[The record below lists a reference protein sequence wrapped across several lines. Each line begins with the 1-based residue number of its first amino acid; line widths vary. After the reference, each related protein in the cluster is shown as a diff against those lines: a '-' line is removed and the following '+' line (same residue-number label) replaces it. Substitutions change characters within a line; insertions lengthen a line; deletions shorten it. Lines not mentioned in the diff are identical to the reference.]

1 MLRNPGRRED
11 DPGRFEIPGLILDEG
26 APGARLSGKRLEFGS
41 ISRNYREM
49 GQALTDMFG
58 SLGRGVSRRED
69 VASTPEKLCPMCRR
83 VSRLSGEKKCAI
95 HVKADSLAAHHPEFD
110 LKSIAG
116 SSPPGVFVGRFGYP
130 NVNIGPMVPSVSG
143 DTEILDTPEWW
154 MGKGFDEIVDFRY
167 SLLRGYS
174 KANVS
179 DANKGGRLIETL
191 QDVAMMTRPVD
202 AELILLRPPRKIL
215 DLREDSQP
223 FGPIAPLASFQTGNS
238 TADNR
243 IQKAFYDGDLPA
255 DDAVLQL
262 YRNGVLVNRIQ
273 RAFSLGMF
281 GENKRRKLV
290 PTRWSITAVDT
301 NLSLRLMERVRQ
313 HPLIDEYRI
322 YKYEYLDN
330 IYVGIL
336 TPESWRFEWIE
347 AWFEPELLAISFTD
361 VNMAMDVETSSYVST
376 DGHRPVMLGDSE
388 GFRNRKT
395 YAKPG
400 GCYYSAR
407 LAVSEYLD
415 TIGRQ
420 AGAIMLREIHPG
432 YIMPV
437 GVWNVRESLRALF
450 KTKFESFDSM
460 DSAMNYVSKIF
471 EIPKRGWIQN
481 SALLQKAYFQRK
493 INEFN

>member
-1 MLRNPGRRED
+1 MPSVPVVPMSSNILTSIGLAKPRRD
-11 DPGRFEIPGLILDEG
+11 RI
-26 APGARLSGKRLEFGS
+26 
-41 ISRNYREM
+41 
-49 GQALTDMFG
+49 
-58 SLGRGVSRRED
+58 V
-69 VASTPEKLCPMCRR
+69 STPERSCSMCKR
-83 VSRLSGEKKCAI
+83 VQRLSGEERCAI
-95 HVKADSLAAHHPEFD
+95 HVKAATLAAHHKEFD
-110 LKSIAG
+110 AKQISG

-130 NVNIGPMVPSVSG
+130 NVFVGPMVPPVTG

-174 KANVS
+174 KASVF

-238 TADNR
+238 TADDR
-243 IQKAFYDGDLPA
+243 IQKAFYDRDLQA
-255 DDAVLQL
+255 DDALLQL
-262 YRNGVLVNRIQ
+262 YRNGVLVTRIQ

-281 GENKRRKLV
+281 GEHKRRKLV
-290 PTRWSITAVDT
+290 PTRWSITAVDS
-301 NLSLRLMERVRQ
+301 NLSLRLMARVRQ
-313 HPLIDEYRI
+313 QPLIDQYRV
-322 YKYEYLDN
+322 YMYNYLDN
-330 IYVGIL
+330 TYVGIL

-347 AWFEPELLAISFTD
+347 AWFEPELLATSFPDVNLATD
-361 VNMAMDVETSSYVST
+361 VENTSYVSP

-388 GFRNRKT
+388 GFGDRKT

-415 TIGRQ
+415 SIRRQ

-450 KTKFESFDSM
+450 KTRFEQFDSM
-460 DSAMNYVSKIF
+460 DAAMNYVSTIF
-471 EIPKRGWIQN
+471 EIPKRGWIEN
-481 SALLQKAYFQRK
+481 SALLQKAYFQRE
-493 INEFN
+493 ISEFN

>member
-1 MLRNPGRRED
+1 MLSALDTAKLRRE
-11 DPGRFEIPGLILDEG
+11 RIV
-26 APGARLSGKRLEFGS
+26 S
-41 ISRNYREM
+41 I
-49 GQALTDMFG
+49 
-58 SLGRGVSRRED
+58 
-69 VASTPEKLCPMCRR
+69 PEKLCPMCKR
-83 VSRLSGEKKCAI
+83 VQRLSGEERCAI
-95 HVKADSLAAHHPEFD
+95 HVKATTLAAHHKEFD
-110 LKSIAG
+110 TKQVSG

-130 NVNIGPMVPSVSG
+130 KVFVGPMVPPVSG

-174 KANVS
+174 KANVF
-179 DANKGGRLIETL
+179 DAHKGGRLIETL

-202 AELILLRPPRKIL
+202 AELILVRPPRKIL

-262 YRNGVLVNRIQ
+262 YRNGVLVTRIQ
-273 RAFSLGMF
+273 RAVSLGMF

-290 PTRWSITAVDT
+290 PTRWSITAVDS
-301 NLSLRLMERVRQ
+301 NLSLKLMSRVRH
-313 HPLIDEYRI
+313 HPLIDEYRV
-322 YKYEYLDN
+322 YKYTYLDN

-336 TPESWRFEWIE
+336 TPEHWKFEWIE
-347 AWFEPELLAISFTD
+347 AWFEPELLATSFPD
-361 VNMAMDVETSSYVST
+361 VNMAKDVEKSSYVSAQ
-376 DGHRPVMLGDSE
+376 GYRPVMLGDSE
-388 GFRNRKT
+388 GFRGRKT

-407 LAVSEYLD
+407 LAVSEHLD
-415 TIGRQ
+415 SIGRQ
-420 AGAIMLREIHPG
+420 AGSIVLREIHPG

-437 GVWNVRESLRALF
+437 GVWNVRESLRALL
-450 KTKFESFDSM
+450 KTPFERFDSM
-460 DSAMNYVSKIF
+460 DNAMNYVSSIF
-471 EIPKRGWIQN
+471 EIPKRGWMET
-481 SALLQKAYFQRK
+481 SALLQNAYFQRK
-493 INEFN
+493 ISQFN